1 MTSDSP
7 GIATEDLITGP
18 GASRGKSG
26 PVRSPPAPAAA
37 PPVAPAGPAALPAA
51 AAVPAAAVAAAA
63 AAAKAAAAAAK
74 AAPAPA
80 VAAAAPTVP
89 AAAAALAAA
98 EVAALA
104 RLELRQRARLREVGL
119 GGIRRGPASQAA
131 ALGAV
136 GGGGALAPARRQEL
150 LPVRVTSITTDKY
163 NMTLVFVSTQ
173 DSKKHTE
180 RLTGLN
186 C

>member
-37 PPVAPAGPAALPAA
+37 PPVAPAVPAALPA
-51 AAVPAAAVAAAA
+51 AAAVAAAA